1 MQQIERVGVIALL
14 LLVVTMATVA
24 LWGDGKPT
32 GAAGEPIATAQ
43 EARAPQRVLPTR
55 SSTRGQRQSLPLNA
69 TPARNLPARQERS
82 ASPDRTRAS
91 SAVFGQGLNR
101 NAELLAY
108 AEAQKLT
115 SPERPLS
122 VSSGARKRKTSSRA
136 TLSPQAA
143 VESTHEYIICRGDN
157 LGRIAR
163 VECGDSKMVKRI
175 MALNGITNPDR
186 IREGQVLRLPGAGT
200 RAPTARAASH
210 RAAPSSRTY
219 VVKPGD
225 SLSAISQ
232 RTLGTSK
239 RWEELMALNK
249 ISDPTKIRVGQ
260 VLNLP
265 GGGLSA
271 TEPVLL
277 ASARVGR

>member
-24 LWGDGKPT
+24 LWGDGEPT

-43 EARAPQRVLPTR
+43 EARASHRVLPTR

-69 TPARNLPARQERS
+69 TPARSLPARQERG
-82 ASPDRTRAS
+82 AGPDRTRAS

-101 NAELLAY
+101 DAELLAY

-122 VSSGARKRKTSSRA
+122 VSRKRKTPSRA

-239 RWEELMALNK
+239 RWEELMALNN

>member
-43 EARAPQRVLPTR
+43 EARASHRVLPTR

-91 SAVFGQGLNR
+91 SAVFGQGPNR
-101 NAELLAY
+101 DAELSAY
-108 AEAQKLT
+108 AKAQKLT

-122 VSSGARKRKTSSRA
+122 VSRKRKATSRA
-136 TLSPQAA
+136 TLLPQAA

-186 IREGQVLRLPGAGT
+186 IREGQVLMLPGAGT

-239 RWEELMALNK
+239 RWEELMALNE

-265 GGGLSA
+265 GGGLGA
-271 TEPVLL
+271 TAPVLL
-277 ASARVGR
+277 ASVRVGR